1 MSKRRVP
8 FESKPRL
15 VQKPRWSDEDQSVK
29 PDKQV
34 VES

>member
-8 FESKPRL
+8 FEATRL

-29 PDKQV
+29 PRQT
-34 VES
+34 SR